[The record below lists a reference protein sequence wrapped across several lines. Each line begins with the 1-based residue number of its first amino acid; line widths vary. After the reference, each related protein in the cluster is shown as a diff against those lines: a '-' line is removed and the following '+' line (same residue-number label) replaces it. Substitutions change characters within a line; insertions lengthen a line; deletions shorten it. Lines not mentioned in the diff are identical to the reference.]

1 MFPCNSPTGDGLVR
15 ACSGVMERSWLGGVC
30 SVLTTTTGLDLG
42 CKDYPCT
49 LPRFRHILRPNSKK
63 TWKHKIKSKFKN
75 KLHISHLPQA
85 TVSHSPPQKNPG
97 IKSILSSEEQ
107 ERGIVDTTSKIVH
120 SIQRRSLF
128 MYFFS

>member
-49 LPRFRHILRPNSKK
+49 LPRFRQILRPNSKK

-85 TVSHSPPQKNPG
+85 TVSHSPQKNPG